1 MCAPAGRAI
10 YPSIISRLHHLGRAA
25 APGILCSALLRH
37 CVHVMRP
44 AYRRQPAALDS
55 LFANDGI
62 PLPRKRPRARS
73 QKKKK
78 IYAPRSSSFRAPPP
92 PWLALLVSP
101 EFSSRVA
108 GPAGRRPWEAALCS
122 CPCVRC
128 VGRYKETV
136 VAVTKIPY
144 KKYNPLRY
152 GLKPNEHVGD

>member
-78 IYAPRSSSFRAPPP
+78 YMHRDPPP
-92 PWLALLVSP
+92 S
-101 EFSSRVA
+101 
-108 GPAGRRPWEAALCS
+108 GRRRRHGWRCSYPRNSVRVWPGPPGAGLGRPLCVPAPVYVALEDIK
-122 CPCVRC
+122 R
-128 VGRYKETV
+128 
-136 VAVTKIPY
+136 
-144 KKYNPLRY
+144 L
-152 GLKPNEHVGD
+152 L